1 MAPVTGSQHL
11 RVVPGDVMQVS
22 VENVGSLERKLTVKF
37 PAERFETQVS
47 ARIAELGRTVRLKGF
62 RPGKVPMAVIKQRFG
77 EQVRGEVL
85 SDLIGSTLREAV
97 TQEKLQPVANPAI
110 DTTGKPENGEIAYT
124 ATFEVMPEF
133 PEVDVATLEIKRPQ
147 AEVADADVE
156 KMLETLRQQRRSFEL
171 VERASAEGDFVMFEY
186 AAQAGDYRFPAE
198 GLERA
203 GSVLGSGTLF
213 KALDETLTGHSAG
226 DEFDAEISFPEDFGN
241 PQLAGK
247 TAQVSFKIIKVQ
259 APNLP
264 EVNEEFAKLFGIAD
278 GNLDTFRKE
287 VRANLER
294 ELKAT
299 LMGRLKAE
307 VAEKLADAHGELEV
321 PNMMV
326 QAEARNLAAGSVPR
340 GQQPPPQLVEAAM
353 PMARKRVIAGLL
365 MGEIARKQE
374 LKVDRKRVA
383 EQLAAIASTY
393 EEPEKVVELYN
404 GDPQLMSGLQN
415 RVMEDQVA
423 EWVAEHAKTTDKN
436 LGFDEVMRPAGA

>member
-1 MAPVTGSQHL
+1 
-11 RVVPGDVMQVS
+11 MQFS
-22 VENVGSLERKLTVKF
+22 VENVGKLERKLTVRF
-37 PAERFETQVS
+37 PAERFESQVS
-47 ARIAELGRTVRLKGF
+47 ARIAEMGRTVRLKGF
-62 RPGKVPMAVIKQRFG
+62 RPGKVPAAVIQQRFG
-77 EQVRGEVL
+77 SQVRGEVL
-85 SDLIGSTLREAV
+85 SDLIGSTLREAF
-97 TQEKLQPVANPAI
+97 EKENLRPVANPSI

-124 ATFEVMPEF
+124 ATFEVMPQF
-133 PEVDVATLEIKRPQ
+133 PEIDVAALEVNRPV
-147 AEVADADVE
+147 AEVTDADIE
-156 KMLETLRQQRRSFEL
+156 KMIETLRLQRRSFDV

-186 AAQAGDYRFPAE
+186 AATAGDYRFPAE

-213 KALDETLTGHSAG
+213 KALDEALTGRAAG
-226 DEFDAEISFPEDFGN
+226 DEFETEINFPADFGN

-247 TAQVSFKIIKVQ
+247 TAQVSFKIVKVQ

-307 VAEKLADAHGELEV
+307 VAERLADVHGELEV
-321 PNMMV
+321 PNLMV
-326 QAEARNLAAGSVPR
+326 QSEAHNLAAGSVPR
-340 GQQPPPQLVEAAM
+340 GQQPPPQLIEAAM

-374 LKVDRKRVA
+374 LKIDRKRVA

-404 GDPQLMSGLQN
+404 ADPQLMSGLQN

-423 EWVAEHAKTTDKN
+423 EWVAEHAKTTEQH
-436 LGFDEVMRPAGA
+436 LAFDEVMRPAGA